1 MGDLESRGIGIKQA
15 AYLLIFCVSLLLT
28 FGSVMLYSASMHQE
42 GSFLLA
48 KHLVYASMGLAGAV
62 LLAWKDYQWM
72 RHHALTLFL
81 VAVVLLGFIFVFGE
95 VRNNARRWFVFG
107 NFISFQPSEFAKL
120 ALIVF
125 LAWYG
130 EKYAEK
136 MGSWGHGLLLPLIP
150 VGLLLGLIF
159 SEPDRGTT
167 VLLAAL
173 TAVLLLLAGSRWLGF
188 GLLFVIGVAG
198 LVYIFSTQA
207 TPGERFMAWLDPE
220 KHKEDHAYQIWQSL
234 LAFGS
239 GGLEGMGLGSGR
251 IKINFLP
258 EQQTDFIFAVIGEEM
273 GLFVTVGVVLVFT
286 VFILSGLFI
295 AWNAR
300 DRFGFLMAA
309 GVTFLIGL
317 QAFINMAVVTN
328 TLPNKGLS
336 LPFISYGGSNLLFM
350 MAGVGVLVSVA
361 NHSLRTHGQHG
372 PVHVESN
379 DLFQA

>member
-62 LLAWKDYQWM
+62 LLAWKDYHWM
-72 RHHALTLFL
+72 RRHALTLFL

-107 NFISFQPSEFAKL
+107 NIISFQPSEFAKL

-198 LVYIFSTQA
+198 LVYIFSTQV

-286 VFILSGLFI
+286 VF
-295 AWNAR
+295 
-300 DRFGFLMAA
+300 
-309 GVTFLIGL
+309 
-317 QAFINMAVVTN
+317 
-328 TLPNKGLS
+328 
-336 LPFISYGGSNLLFM
+336 
-350 MAGVGVLVSVA
+350 
-361 NHSLRTHGQHG
+361 
-372 PVHVESN
+372 
-379 DLFQA
+379 

>member
-1 MGDLESRGIGIKQA
+1 
-15 AYLLIFCVSLLLT
+15 
-28 FGSVMLYSASMHQE
+28 
-42 GSFLLA
+42 
-48 KHLVYASMGLAGAV
+48 SMGLGGAV
-62 LLAWKDYQWM
+62 ILAWKDYQWL
-72 RHHALTLFL
+72 RKHAVALFM

-95 VRNNARRWFVFG
+95 VRNNARRWFVFCDV
-107 NFISFQPSEFAKL
+107 ISFQPSEFAKL
-120 ALIVF
+120 ALVIF
-125 LAWYG
+125 LAYYG
-130 EKYAEK
+130 EKNAEK

-173 TAVLLLLAGSRWLGF
+173 TGVLLLLSGSRWSGF
-188 GLLFVIGVAG
+188 VILFLIGVAG
-198 LVYIFSTQA
+198 LAYIFSTQA
-207 TPGERFMAWLDPE
+207 TPGERVMAWLDPE

-273 GLFVTVGVVLVFT
+273 GLLISIGVVIVFMIFVLT
-286 VFILSGLFI
+286 GLFI

-317 QAFINMAVVTN
+317 QA
-328 TLPNKGLS
+328 
-336 LPFISYGGSNLLFM
+336 
-350 MAGVGVLVSVA
+350 
-361 NHSLRTHGQHG
+361 
-372 PVHVESN
+372 
-379 DLFQA
+379 

>member
-1 MGDLESRGIGIKQA
+1 
-15 AYLLIFCVSLLLT
+15 
-28 FGSVMLYSASMHQE
+28 
-42 GSFLLA
+42 
-48 KHLVYASMGLAGAV
+48 
-62 LLAWKDYQWM
+62 
-72 RHHALTLFL
+72 
-81 VAVVLLGFIFVFGE
+81 
-95 VRNNARRWFVFG
+95 
-107 NFISFQPSEFAKL
+107 
-120 ALIVF
+120 
-125 LAWYG
+125 
-130 EKYAEK
+130 
-136 MGSWGHGLLLPLIP
+136 
-150 VGLLLGLIF
+150 
-159 SEPDRGTT
+159 
-167 VLLAAL
+167 
-173 TAVLLLLAGSRWLGF
+173 
-188 GLLFVIGVAG
+188 
-198 LVYIFSTQA
+198 
-207 TPGERFMAWLDPE
+207 MAWLDPE

-361 NHSLRTHGQHG
+361 NHSLRTYGQHG
-372 PVHVESN
+372 PAHVESN

>member
-1 MGDLESRGIGIKQA
+1 
-15 AYLLIFCVSLLLT
+15 LIFCVSLLLT

-72 RHHALTLFL
+72 RRHALTLFL
-81 VAVVLLGFIFVFGE
+81 MAVVLLGFIFVFGE

-107 NFISFQPSEFAKL
+107 NIISFQPSEFAKL

-188 GLLFVIGVAG
+188 GLLFVIGFAG

-361 NHSLRTHGQHG
+361 NHSLRTYGQHG
-372 PVHVESN
+372 PAHVESN